1 MNGVVKTAVNLLRRL
16 GPYAAIELLLPG
28 GSLLALLLWLY
39 RTRVTRGT
47 LFALSPGC
55 APRTQI
61 LTHLQPASARER
73 ETQREL
79 CMKSVNVLM
88 TGTCC

>member
-1 MNGVVKTAVNLLRRL
+1 MNGVVKTVVNLLRRL

-39 RTRVTRGT
+39 RARVAHGT
-47 LFALSPGC
+47 LFALCSGS
-55 APRTQI
+55 APAQI
-61 LTHLQPASARER
+61 SSHICNLQVPER
-73 ETQREL
+73 GKHQLEL
-79 CMKSVNVLM
+79 CMKSANMLM